1 MIRTMLIVAL
11 GGGIGSALRYIVSRT
26 VGEHTAGAF
35 PLPTFAVNIAG
46 CLLIGLLY
54 GLSDRGSLGGNATKT
69 LLTTGLCGGF
79 TTFSTFCNEGVALMR
94 DGSAPVAI
102 IYAAASMAAGMA
114 AVAAG
119 CWLAAHIR
127 M

>member
-1 MIRTMLIVAL
+1 MLIVAL

-46 CLLIGLLY
+46 CLAIGLLY
-54 GLSDRGSLGGNATKT
+54 GLSERGHLGGGATKL

-79 TTFSTFCNEGVALMR
+79 TTFSTFCNESLALVR
-94 DGSAPVAI
+94 DGSLPTAMA
-102 IYAAASMAAGMA
+102 YAAGSVAAGMA

-119 CWLAAHIR
+119 CWMAAHA
-127 M
+127 